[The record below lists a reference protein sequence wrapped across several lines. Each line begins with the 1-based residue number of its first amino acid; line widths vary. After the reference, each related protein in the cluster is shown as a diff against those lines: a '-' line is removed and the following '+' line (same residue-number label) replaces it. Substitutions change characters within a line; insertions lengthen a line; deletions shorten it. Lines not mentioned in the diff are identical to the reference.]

1 MLQIFRSKYEWIFD
15 YTIYGERHSGT
26 NFLESC
32 IKQQFGLDIT
42 YFYGF
47 KHFFGW
53 TKPEIL
59 TYKARHTLFLGIT
72 RHPYDWILALQR
84 HPHHIPKENLKFP
97 DFLLNEWYSV
107 RGKIELLEDR
117 NYTNKQRYKNIFEL
131 RKEKCIYLSE
141 ILPVIIN
148 NYVLMSYDDLKYNH
162 YQTMNIIGN
171 RFNLKTIGTPPP
183 FYGKDPIELSPE
195 IKDIID
201 NNIDWKVEATLG
213 YFPK

>member
-72 RHPYDWILALQR
+72 RHPYDWNSSKFLTKIGSNAG
-84 HPHHIPKENLKFP
+84 PFIVSPTIPN
-97 DFLLNEWYSV
+97 V
-107 RGKIELLEDR
+107 
-117 NYTNKQRYKNIFEL
+117 
-131 RKEKCIYLSE
+131 
-141 ILPVIIN
+141 V
-148 NYVLMSYDDLKYNH
+148 
-162 YQTMNIIGN
+162 
-171 RFNLKTIGTPPP
+171 TP
-183 FYGKDPIELSPE
+183 
-195 IKDIID
+195 
-201 NNIDWKVEATLG
+201 TL
-213 YFPK
+213 